1 MKITKEDLKQIIKE
15 ELDSFLAE
23 GSDPRCPQDEAQ
35 ANKMARKA
43 LQLMNDA
50 SVRGDVFAEME
61 IGEKYC
67 IRNKKQVGQNVKIQ
81 FNNGVIVQVPGKLR

>member
-23 GSDPRCPQDEAQ
+23 GSEGCPKNEAQ
-35 ANKMARKA
+35 ANKMAREA
-43 LQLMNDA
+43 IQAMNDA
-50 SVRGDVFAEME
+50 SDRGDVFAEME

-67 IRNKKQVGQNVKIQ
+67 IRNKKQVGQNVKIE
-81 FNNGVIVQVPGKLR
+81 FNNGMIVQVPGKLR